1 MVEAEII
8 EQIRDKKII
17 VFKKKGVI
25 TTGEK
30 IGHRQNLTLIK
41 IANVITKNVKKL
53 KAETSTEKA
62 PIVKEDQNGS

>member
-30 IGHRQNLTLIK
+30 SAIDRI
-41 IANVITKNVKKL
+41 
-53 KAETSTEKA
+53 
-62 PIVKEDQNGS
+62 